1 MKKKRLLIVA
11 LTVALIS
18 CLTLAVTQFSVKA
31 EAETIS
37 SIENK
42 ANGIEFIKGAQLRV
56 DEEDDGITSARFE
69 AVIDSELYN
78 SLISGGAYVSG
89 AEMGFSIVPEF
100 AFEDFAKS
108 TGFTDYFEFFASLG
122 NEKAQI
128 SSVIKPSEIYPYK
141 KLEAQNG
148 EATYTKYIVRAVIT
162 LKEEHYSWKYR
173 AFVYY
178 VLDGKTY
185 YSDLSEA
192 RSVVCVSD
200 AVLGSEEYKAN
211 LTDTQI
217 AKIEKI
223 TAKHDYVIGHI
234 IDEKGACT
242 VCGEKTQLS
251 FDSIE
256 EFSAVTSLPKLIE
269 SVTIDL
275 TGKTVDLTK
284 SPVIGN
290 EKIADN
296 YSVKK
301 LSELSEEEKSLIVEE
316 RTGSNDVILNTAK
329 KSFTLTVKNGTMVGI
344 DVSSLSDSNVGF
356 VVKVPDGC
364 DVLLENV
371 TFNKAINVS
380 AGWNES
386 FASTVRVHK
395 RKNFTFKNCKFESA
409 ALIRDGHFAAE
420 NLTFDGCSFT
430 LFENAKSDN
439 ERNPLWI
446 QNIGKCNVTI
456 KNCKFETVR
465 PIKVIENDFVG
476 ATLTVINN
484 EFTLSD
490 DAKNKNVAIYFPDKG
505 EGLGNVLIEG
515 NTLSGGTAL
524 IAFRGGNITLSD
536 GAKFEVNENELN
548 GALLSVK
555 WYKDTLYLPDF
566 VTGRAVTENLVDLL
580 DDKDAFAYGNS
591 VNKDLVINGNGIIVK
606 KWQDLWVS
614 GKITVKNVVFAQ
626 GVTFNANAD
635 EAGVAL
641 EHCAF
646 YACDYSRIT
655 ADHKLNSG
663 AGYCLDFETRGKN
676 NLVYSVANST
686 MVGEN
691 DTSVYADFY
700 ETPKTRWKKRG
711 HAVALDMAAGIQEA
725 TTLNYSLTVD
735 NCVIDG
741 MRGNAVQ
748 LYGANVGTIVIKDT
762 KINSWGV
769 NNGKT
774 HDEKAVESAA
784 IRGDYALS
792 GDKTISIENV
802 TFGLDEGGLLKHIN
816 VGEYEGN
823 TDGAEKAGTYS
834 VITAAGED
842 IAEKINAVASGA
854 NTIKAIINGGTVRLK
869 DKTVK
874 TGGKEVVLIGRKDA
888 KYDATATAYASP
900 DGSFSTA
907 NAIFKNMTIDFGIEN
922 YNGFVNASYLEFDD
936 CTINGKMTYN
946 GKGKAI
952 FNNCKFYSKDYNLWL
967 YEATSFVFKDCYFQS
982 DIGKYLNGY
991 RDQAPSAAI
1000 EFILENCTFKATD
1013 KADKKPV
1020 YIKSDGGAEW
1030 NVIVTNV
1037 TYQGKNSKTEGDK
1050 SFFYTLA
1057 SNTFKS
1063 TTITID
1069 GVVVVKDGKVV

>member
-31 EAETIS
+31 EAETLS

-42 ANGIEFIKGAQLRV
+42 ANGVEFIKGAQLRV

-69 AVIDSELYN
+69 AVIDSKLYN

-185 YSDLSEA
+185 YSDLSDA

-223 TAKHDYVIGHI
+223 TAKHDDVIGHI
-234 IDEKGACT
+234 LDENGACT
-242 VCGEKTQLS
+242 VCGEKTQLL

-275 TGKTVDLTK
+275 TGKTVDLKK

-301 LSELSEEEKSLIVEE
+301 LSELSEEEKALIVEE

-344 DVSSLSDSNVGF
+344 DVRSLSASNAGF

-430 LFENAKSDN
+430 LFENALSGN

-490 DAKNKNVAIYFPDKG
+490 DAENKNVAIYFPDKG

-548 GALLSVK
+548 GALLSVEWK
-555 WYKDTLYLPDF
+555 KDTLYLPDF

-641 EHCAF
+641 ENCAF

-663 AGYCLDFETRGKN
+663 AGYCLDFETCGKN
-676 NLVYSVANST
+676 NLVYSVTNST
-686 MVGEN
+686 MAGEN

-700 ETPKTRWKKRG
+700 ETPMTRWKKRG
-711 HAVALDMAAGIQEA
+711 HAVALDMVAGKQKA

-774 HDEKAVESAA
+774 HDENAVESAA
-784 IRGDYALS
+784 IRGDYAVS
-792 GDKTISIENV
+792 GNKTISIENV

-816 VGEYEGN
+816 VGAYEGN

-834 VITAAGED
+834 VVTAAGED

-907 NAIFKNMTIDFGIEN
+907 NAIFKNMTIDFGI
-922 YNGFVNASYLEFDD
+922 
-936 CTINGKMTYN
+936 
-946 GKGKAI
+946 
-952 FNNCKFYSKDYNLWL
+952 
-967 YEATSFVFKDCYFQS
+967 
-982 DIGKYLNGY
+982 
-991 RDQAPSAAI
+991 
-1000 EFILENCTFKATD
+1000 
-1013 KADKKPV
+1013 
-1020 YIKSDGGAEW
+1020 
-1030 NVIVTNV
+1030 
-1037 TYQGKNSKTEGDK
+1037 
-1050 SFFYTLA
+1050 
-1057 SNTFKS
+1057 
-1063 TTITID
+1063 
-1069 GVVVVKDGKVV
+1069 